1 MGFENHFPLGKHSLF
16 KQMNPR
22 YAVDDETY
30 LTPDLNLT
38 EKVSSWN
45 INHSKIDRFKLLS
58 EYIMHCRDGTQPN
71 LVLEN
76 SFVKSDSEIDGI
88 VQVHHFGISQLSHTI
103 KYLRKEAI
111 FLATKQP
118 HILGWTRIFCRG
130 AFNLFWIGILNN

>member
-45 INHSKIDRFKLLS
+45 INHSEIDRFKLLS
-58 EYIMHCRDGTQPN
+58 EYIIHCLDPTDPGPG
-71 LVLEN
+71 VL
-76 SFVKSDSEIDGI
+76 SKVKSEIDDI
-88 VQVHHFGISQLSHTI
+88 VQVHHFGISQLYQSTI
-103 KYLRKEAI
+103 KYRRKEAI
-111 FLATKQP
+111 FLAT
-118 HILGWTRIFCRG
+118 
-130 AFNLFWIGILNN
+130 

>member
-45 INHSKIDRFKLLS
+45 INHSEIDRFKLLS
-58 EYIMHCRDGTQPN
+58 EYIISTAWTQPTG
-71 LVLEN
+71 
-76 SFVKSDSEIDGI
+76 S
-88 VQVHHFGISQLSHTI
+88 
-103 KYLRKEAI
+103 
-111 FLATKQP
+111 
-118 HILGWTRIFCRG
+118 W
-130 AFNLFWIGILNN
+130 

>member
-1 MGFENHFPLGKHSLF
+1 MQIIHSQLTGFENHFPLGKHSLF

-45 INHSKIDRFKLLS
+45 INHSEIDRFKLLS
-58 EYIMHCRDGTQPN
+58 EYIIHCLDPTDPGPVEQ
-71 LVLEN
+71 
-76 SFVKSDSEIDGI
+76 FCQVKSEIDDI
-88 VQVHHFGISQLSHTI
+88 VQVHHFGISQLSQLSHTI

-118 HILGWTRIFCRG
+118 HSHILS
-130 AFNLFWIGILNN
+130 

>member
-45 INHSKIDRFKLLS
+45 INHSEIDRFKLLS
-58 EYIMHCRDGTQPN
+58 EYIIATAWTQPT
-71 LVLEN
+71 LEN
-76 SFVKSDSEIDGI
+76 SFVESTRRLM
-88 VQVHHFGISQLSHTI
+88 ISSKYITLVYLNYLNYLILLSI
-103 KYLRKEAI
+103 
-111 FLATKQP
+111 
-118 HILGWTRIFCRG
+118 
-130 AFNLFWIGILNN
+130 

>member
-45 INHSKIDRFKLLS
+45 INHSEIDRFKLLS
-58 EYIMHCRDGTQPN
+58 EYIMHRPVPTDPGPGEQFCQ
-71 LVLEN
+71 
-76 SFVKSDSEIDGI
+76 VKSEIDDI
-88 VQVHHFGISQLSHTI
+88 IQVHHFGISQLSQLSHTI
-103 KYLRKEAI
+103 KYLRKRQFFYQHSNLIYRVGLE
-111 FLATKQP
+111 FFVVE
-118 HILGWTRIFCRG
+118 ILIYSGVEF
-130 AFNLFWIGILNN
+130 

>member
-45 INHSKIDRFKLLS
+45 INHSEIDRFKLLS
-58 EYIMHCRDGTQPN
+58 EYIIATAWTQPTQV
-71 LVLEN
+71 LVN
-76 SFVKSDSEIDGI
+76 SFVESSRRLMISSKYITLVYLNYLILLSVSEKRQFFSLQSNLIYWVELELLFV
-88 VQVHHFGISQLSHTI
+88 VQ
-103 KYLRKEAI
+103 
-111 FLATKQP
+111 
-118 HILGWTRIFCRG
+118 ILIYSWKWNFK
-130 AFNLFWIGILNN
+130 

>member
-45 INHSKIDRFKLLS
+45 INHSEIDRFKLLS
-58 EYIMHCRDGTQPN
+58 EYITLAWVEREGGR
-71 LVLEN
+71 VL
-76 SFVKSDSEIDGI
+76 SR
-88 VQVHHFGISQLSHTI
+88 QASQD
-103 KYLRKEAI
+103 
-111 FLATKQP
+111 
-118 HILGWTRIFCRG
+118 
-130 AFNLFWIGILNN
+130 